1 GLRVFLKTGP
11 KKTEGLLLL
20 LRIQFR
26 PTGVGLVLLVLM
38 LSRVSK
44 TLFPKL
50 PLCSILR
57 FARAMS
63 SQSAQ
68 RAFQLRVNPITGNS
82 EWVVIEEDE
91 PEEQTFNGGSQNAL
105 LATTSYLDMLNDSQR
120 NRAFREAIDK
130 TISTP
135 CHVLD
140 IGSGT
145 GLLSMMAAR
154 AMGSMTCRMVTACE
168 SYLPMVKLMKKVVRL
183 NGMENQI
190 KLINKRSDELKR
202 GIDITSPAQVLVSE
216 ILDSELLGEGL
227 IPSLQHA
234 HDMLLVENPETV
246 PYKATTYGQ
255 LHDLHGNEA
264 KASDGIRLVP
274 TGLDNILGV
283 KPQQYAFHCDA
294 IGKEV
299 KLLSEPF
306 KIFEFDFGNG
316 QTVMGKQKWILQLDR
331 EGTIFYSTA
340 PRWISLPGNTSHGI
354 GVTIGNSVFGLFL
367 VKILA
372 SHIISRNQASRNE
385 IMQYG
390 FKNGDFKLT
399 LPPERI
405 AIYGDSEWR
414 HTMFSAIS
422 NSLQGRV
429 DPLCIVADD
438 SIFLT
443 LLVAHLSKT
452 SHVMSFFPGLQDK
465 GFQYL
470 QAVANSNGFSMD
482 RVEFLN
488 KRKTKL
494 TMHDTHQKKVD
505 LLIGEPFYYGMD
517 GMLPWQNLRFGI
529 LLLSVPAV
537 IQIKNER
544 TMLDSVLSQ
553 DALILPCKAI
563 LKTCALSAPDLWNS
577 RCCLSKIEGFDHSV
591 VNSTLGAC
599 GESPAEQECPCLP
612 YFIWQCGN
620 VKRGVLFWRR
630 IRRFNFWND
639 KYVTDVEATVPKIF
653 QKLSEAFTVMEFDC
667 SKPITSSC
675 GKTQVEFTE
684 PGICHGFALWIDW
697 VMDSENSLVVSTGP
711 EKRYWKQGV
720 KLLAEPVAVR
730 TNESRSTGECR
741 SAVIQASFDPSSGDL
756 DVRHAFS

>member
-1 GLRVFLKTGP
+1 
-11 KKTEGLLLL
+11 
-20 LRIQFR
+20 
-26 PTGVGLVLLVLM
+26 
-38 LSRVSK
+38 
-44 TLFPKL
+44 
-50 PLCSILR
+50 
-57 FARAMS
+57 MS

-105 LATTSYLDMLNDSQR
+105 LATTSYLDMLNDSHR

-154 AMGSMTCRMVTACE
+154 AMGSTTRRMVTACE

-255 LHDLHGNEA
+255 LVESTFLWKLHDLHGNEA
-264 KASDGIRLVP
+264 KVSDGIRLVP

-306 KIFEFDFGNG
+306 KIFEFDFWKRPDSHGETEVHVKATNDG
-316 QTVMGKQKWILQLDR
+316 RVHAVISWWILQLDR

-340 PRWISLPGNTSHGI
+340 PRWISLPGNTSHGDWCDHWKQCVWFVPGEGMSI
-354 GVTIGNSVFGLFL
+354 TKDEEVCLHAVHTD
-367 VKILA
+367 
-372 SHIISRNQASRNE
+372 ISISYNLKNQASRNE

-390 FKNGDFKLT
+390 FKNGDFKLI

-517 GMLPWQNLRFGI
+517 GMLPWQNLRFW
-529 LLLSVPAV
+529 
-537 IQIKNER
+537 NER

-563 LKTCALSAPDLWNS
+563 LKACAVSVPDLWNS

-599 GESPAEQECPCLP
+599 GELPAEQECPCLP

-620 VKRGVLFWRR
+620 VK
-630 IRRFNFWND
+630 
-639 KYVTDVEATVPKIF
+639 
-653 QKLSEAFTVMEFDC
+653 KLSEAFTVMEFDC

-730 TNESRSTGECR
+730 TNESRSTGEFR

>member
-1 GLRVFLKTGP
+1 
-11 KKTEGLLLL
+11 
-20 LRIQFR
+20 
-26 PTGVGLVLLVLM
+26 M

-50 PLCSILR
+50 PLCCILR

-82 EWVVIEEDE
+82 EWVVIDEDE

-105 LATTSYLDMLNDSQR
+105 LATTSYLDMLNDSHR

-255 LHDLHGNEA
+255 LVESTFLWKLHDLHGNEA
-264 KASDGIRLVP
+264 KASDGILLVP

-306 KIFEFDFGNG
+306 KIFEFDFWKRPDSHGETEVHVKSTNDG
-316 QTVMGKQKWILQLDR
+316 RVHAVISWWILQLDR

-340 PRWISLPGNTSHGI
+340 PRWISLPGNTSHGDWCDHWKQCVWFVPGEGMSI
-354 GVTIGNSVFGLFL
+354 TKDEEVCLHAVHTD
-367 VKILA
+367 
-372 SHIISRNQASRNE
+372 ISISYNLKNQASSNE

-482 RVEFLN
+482 RVEFLK

-517 GMLPWQNLRFGI
+517 GMLPWQNLR
-529 LLLSVPAV
+529 LW
-537 IQIKNER
+537 NER

-563 LKTCALSAPDLWNS
+563 LKACALSVPDLWNS

-599 GESPAEQECPCLP
+599 GELPAEQECPCLP

-620 VKRGVLFWRR
+620 VK
-630 IRRFNFWND
+630 
-639 KYVTDVEATVPKIF
+639 
-653 QKLSEAFTVMEFDC
+653 KLSEAFTVMEFDC

>member
-1 GLRVFLKTGP
+1 
-11 KKTEGLLLL
+11 
-20 LRIQFR
+20 
-26 PTGVGLVLLVLM
+26 
-38 LSRVSK
+38 
-44 TLFPKL
+44 
-50 PLCSILR
+50 
-57 FARAMS
+57 MS

-105 LATTSYLDMLNDSQR
+105 LAPTSYLDMLNDSHR

-154 AMGSMTCRMVTACE
+154 AMGSTTRRMVTACE

-255 LHDLHGNEA
+255 LVESTFLWKLHDLHGNEA

-306 KIFEFDFGNG
+306 KIFEFDFWKRPDSHGETEVHVKATNDG
-316 QTVMGKQKWILQLDR
+316 RVHAVISWWILQLDR

-340 PRWISLPGNTSHGI
+340 PRWISLPGNTSHGDWCDHWKQCVWFVPGEGMSI
-354 GVTIGNSVFGLFL
+354 TKDEEVCLHAVHTD
-367 VKILA
+367 
-372 SHIISRNQASRNE
+372 ISISYNLKNQESRNE

-390 FKNGDFKLT
+390 FKNGDFKLI

-470 QAVANSNGFSMD
+470 EAVANSNGFSMD

-505 LLIGEPFYYGMD
+505 VLIGEPFYYGMD
-517 GMLPWQNLRFGI
+517 GMLPWQNLRFW
-529 LLLSVPAV
+529 
-537 IQIKNER
+537 NER

-563 LKTCALSAPDLWNS
+563 LKACALSVPDLWNS

-599 GESPAEQECPCLP
+599 GELPAEQECPCLP

-620 VKRGVLFWRR
+620 VK
-630 IRRFNFWND
+630 
-639 KYVTDVEATVPKIF
+639 
-653 QKLSEAFTVMEFDC
+653 KLSEAFTVVEFDC
-667 SKPITSSC
+667 SKPITSSY
-675 GKTQVEFTE
+675 GKTQVEFTKA
-684 PGICHGFALWIDW
+684 GICHGFALWIDW

-730 TNESRSTGECR
+730 TNESRSTGEFR

-756 DVRHAFS
+756 NVRHAFS

>member
-1 GLRVFLKTGP
+1 
-11 KKTEGLLLL
+11 
-20 LRIQFR
+20 
-26 PTGVGLVLLVLM
+26 M

-50 PLCSILR
+50 PLCCILR

-91 PEEQTFNGGSQNAL
+91 PEEQTFNGGSQNSL
-105 LATTSYLDMLNDSQR
+105 LATTSYLDMLNDSHR

-255 LHDLHGNEA
+255 LVESTFLWKLHDLHGNEA
-264 KASDGIRLVP
+264 KASDGILLVP

-306 KIFEFDFGNG
+306 KIFEFDFWKRPDSHGETEVHVKSTNDG
-316 QTVMGKQKWILQLDR
+316 RVHAVISWWILQLDR

-340 PRWISLPGNTSHGI
+340 PRWISLPGNTSHGDWCDHWKQCVWFVPGEGMSI
-354 GVTIGNSVFGLFL
+354 TKDEEVCLHAVHTD
-367 VKILA
+367 
-372 SHIISRNQASRNE
+372 ISISYNLKNQASRNE

-390 FKNGDFKLT
+390 FKNGDFKLI

-517 GMLPWQNLRFGI
+517 GMLPWQNLRFW
-529 LLLSVPAV
+529 
-537 IQIKNER
+537 NER
-544 TMLDSVLSQ
+544 TMLDPVLSQ

-563 LKTCALSAPDLWNS
+563 LKACALSVPDLWNS
-577 RCCLSKIEGFDHSV
+577 RCCLSKIEGFDHSI

-599 GESPAEQECPCLP
+599 GELPAEQECPCLP

-620 VKRGVLFWRR
+620 VK
-630 IRRFNFWND
+630 
-639 KYVTDVEATVPKIF
+639 
-653 QKLSEAFTVMEFDC
+653 KLSEAFTVMEFDC

-741 SAVIQASFDPSSGDL
+741 SAVIQALFDPSSGDL
-756 DVRHAFS
+756 NVRHAFS

>member
-1 GLRVFLKTGP
+1 
-11 KKTEGLLLL
+11 
-20 LRIQFR
+20 
-26 PTGVGLVLLVLM
+26 
-38 LSRVSK
+38 
-44 TLFPKL
+44 
-50 PLCSILR
+50 
-57 FARAMS
+57 MS

-105 LATTSYLDMLNDSQR
+105 LVTTSYLDMLNDSHR

-255 LHDLHGNEA
+255 LVESTFLWKLHDLHGNEA
-264 KASDGIRLVP
+264 KASDGILLVP

-306 KIFEFDFGNG
+306 KIFEFDFWKRPDSHGETEVHVKSTNDG
-316 QTVMGKQKWILQLDR
+316 RVWILQLDR

-340 PRWISLPGNTSHGI
+340 PRWISLPGNTSHGDWCDHWKQCVWFVPGEGMSI
-354 GVTIGNSVFGLFL
+354 TKDEEVCLHAVHTD
-367 VKILA
+367 
-372 SHIISRNQASRNE
+372 ISISYNLKNQASRNE

-390 FKNGDFKLT
+390 FKNGDFKLI

-470 QAVANSNGFSMD
+470 QAVANSNGFSID

-517 GMLPWQNLRFGI
+517 GMLPWQNLRFW
-529 LLLSVPAV
+529 
-537 IQIKNER
+537 NER

-563 LKTCALSAPDLWNS
+563 LKACALSVPDLWNS

-599 GESPAEQECPCLP
+599 GELPAEQECPCLP

-620 VKRGVLFWRR
+620 VK
-630 IRRFNFWND
+630 
-639 KYVTDVEATVPKIF
+639 
-653 QKLSEAFTVMEFDC
+653 KLSEAFTVMEFDC

-741 SAVIQASFDPSSGDL
+741 SAVIQALFDPSSGDL
-756 DVRHAFS
+756 NVRHAFS

>member
-1 GLRVFLKTGP
+1 
-11 KKTEGLLLL
+11 
-20 LRIQFR
+20 
-26 PTGVGLVLLVLM
+26 
-38 LSRVSK
+38 
-44 TLFPKL
+44 
-50 PLCSILR
+50 
-57 FARAMS
+57 MS

-105 LATTSYLDMLNDSQR
+105 LVTTSYLDMLNDSHR

-255 LHDLHGNEA
+255 LVESTFLWKLHDLHGNEA
-264 KASDGIRLVP
+264 KASDGILLVP

-306 KIFEFDFGNG
+306 KIFEFDFWKRPDSHGE
-316 QTVMGKQKWILQLDR
+316 TEVHVKWILQLDR

-340 PRWISLPGNTSHGI
+340 PRWISLPGNTSHGDWCDHWKQCVWFVPGEGMSI
-354 GVTIGNSVFGLFL
+354 TKDEEVCLHAVHTD
-367 VKILA
+367 
-372 SHIISRNQASRNE
+372 ISISYNLKNQASRNE

-390 FKNGDFKLT
+390 FKNGDFKLI

-470 QAVANSNGFSMD
+470 QAVANSNGFSID

-517 GMLPWQNLRFGI
+517 GMLPWQNLRFW
-529 LLLSVPAV
+529 
-537 IQIKNER
+537 NER

-563 LKTCALSAPDLWNS
+563 LKACALSVPDLWNS

-599 GESPAEQECPCLP
+599 GELPAEQECPCLP

-620 VKRGVLFWRR
+620 VK
-630 IRRFNFWND
+630 
-639 KYVTDVEATVPKIF
+639 
-653 QKLSEAFTVMEFDC
+653 KLSEAFTVMEFDC

-741 SAVIQASFDPSSGDL
+741 SAVIQALFDPSSGDL
-756 DVRHAFS
+756 NVRHAFS